1 MKYQKTTTE
10 EVRCA
15 KCNRKL
21 ADAAY
26 THLSIKCPRCKTVN
40 TLRATR
46 PNHQSIAECPTEKE
60 KRCLSTPKPKAL

>member
-21 ADAAY
+21 AEATY
-26 THLSIKCPRCKTVN
+26 THLSIKCPRCNTVN
-40 TLRATR
+40 TLRASR
-46 PNHQSIAECPTEKE
+46 PTNQRITECQNMKGT
-60 KRCLSTPKPKAL
+60 